1 MGRPFVFICE
11 DEARALLR
19 HILASEL
26 PEETK
31 TNARL
36 RQACADGRTE
46 DAAALRKRLNV
57 LDGPL
62 GARWLA
68 AQMVGDK
75 VSAKALLQPLDNQE
89 GLPTLIQYMANP
101 SFDSTLYPVLTS
113 ALATAGFTPSKALP
127 VPAACNRTV

>member
-36 RQACADGRTE
+36 RQACADGRTD
-46 DAAALRKRLNV
+46 DAAALRKRLDV
-57 LDGPL
+57 LDAPPVRAGWL
-62 GARWLA
+62 HRWWVIKLR
-68 AQMVGDK
+68 QRRC
-75 VSAKALLQPLDNQE
+75 
-89 GLPTLIQYMANP
+89 
-101 SFDSTLYPVLTS
+101 
-113 ALATAGFTPSKALP
+113 
-127 VPAACNRTV
+127 CNRSTPERGCQH